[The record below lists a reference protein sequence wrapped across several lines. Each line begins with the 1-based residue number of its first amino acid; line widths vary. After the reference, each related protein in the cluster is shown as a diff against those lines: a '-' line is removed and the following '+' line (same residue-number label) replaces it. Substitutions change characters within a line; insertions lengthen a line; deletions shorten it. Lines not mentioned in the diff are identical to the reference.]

1 MTESGTSLKFSAYDF
16 VVTDRSRTKIEGTPA
31 KVGLRE
37 VGLLCDEGISL
48 LSEKQLA
55 SQIKGFRK
63 RERHPEQHELRPSV
77 GTMRRIILI
86 FIMCDLALACFAAH
100 ELQMANRRRGADNCC
115 FNPRQ
120 HYFG

>member
-1 MTESGTSLKFSAYDF
+1 MQANQAYHNSWRTAVRGQRLDLFACPERLTPMTESGTSLIFSAYDF
-16 VVTDRSRTKIEGTPA
+16 VVTGRSRTKIEGGPA

-63 RERHPEQHELRPSV
+63 RERHPEQHELRPS
-77 GTMRRIILI
+77 RW
-86 FIMCDLALACFAAH
+86 DDA
-100 ELQMANRRRGADNCC
+100 EDN
-115 FNPRQ
+115 P
-120 HYFG
+120 HLHHV